1 MEEGETGEEGEWD
14 EVQDVGEKE
23 SRDTR
28 EGSEGK
34 GGTAGSVMQ
43 YCIIFCLHN
52 SAVFPPQHKVLYKTL
67 WLCPGSL
74 GCVGIVPCG
83 GISDPSY
90 MHIMIQGQLYMYMIT
105 HQRLIKQSKATQ
117 LHVHQLRRSLSLPFK
132 QKVSCPRWDS
142 NPHHCF
148 SRPVLYPLRY

>member
-1 MEEGETGEEGEWD
+1 MRRKVEEGETGEEGEWD

-52 SAVFPPQHKVLYKTL
+52 SAVFPPSIKSSIKHYGCTL
-67 WLCPGSL
+67 
-74 GCVGIVPCG
+74 
-83 GISDPSY
+83 
-90 MHIMIQGQLYMYMIT
+90 
-105 HQRLIKQSKATQ
+105 AA
-117 LHVHQLRRSLSLPFK
+117 
-132 QKVSCPRWDS
+132 
-142 NPHHCF
+142 
-148 SRPVLYPLRY
+148 

>member
-1 MEEGETGEEGEWD
+1 MRRKVEEGETGEEGEWD
-14 EVQDVGEKE
+14 EVQDVGEEE

-52 SAVFPPQHKVLYKTL
+52 SAVFPPQHKVLCKTL

-90 MHIMIQGQLYMYMIT
+90 MHIMIQVQLYMYMIT

-117 LHVHQLRRSLSLPFK
+117 LHAHQLRQLTFSSFQTERELPQVGFKRTSLFL
-132 QKVSCPRWDS
+132 
-142 NPHHCF
+142 
-148 SRPVLYPLRY
+148 

>member
-23 SRDTR
+23 SRYTR

-34 GGTAGSVMQ
+34 GGDRRKCYAILYNILPSQLCGV
-43 YCIIFCLHN
+43 
-52 SAVFPPQHKVLYKTL
+52 PPQHKVLYKTL
-67 WLCPGSL
+67 WLYPGSL

-90 MHIMIQGQLYMYMIT
+90 MHIMIQVQLYMYMIT
-105 HQRLIKQSKATQ
+105 HQRLLKQSKATQ
-117 LHVHQLRRSLSLPFK
+117 LHVHQLRQSLSLLFK

-142 NPHHCF
+142 SLF
-148 SRPVLYPLRY
+148 L